1 MNSLYTSLIEN
12 LKNTTILE
20 YIAVFFGI
28 ISPLYSR
35 KENILVYPTGI
46 ISVSIYIYL
55 CFQQG
60 IFAEMGINAFYLI
73 MSFYGWYV
81 WTHPEKGKKEKP
93 ISTLS
98 NKELIYNVLLTLLFF
113 IILYFILKKVG
124 STVPVFDSLSTSIF
138 ITGMWLMS
146 QKKLENWHAWILG
159 NLISI
164 PLFAYKTLVLTSLY
178 YIIILVIAIFGF
190 ISWKKKFDEQ
200 K

>member
-1 MNSLYTSLIEN
+1 MNSVYTTLIEN
-12 LKNTTILE
+12 LKNTSILE

-28 ISPLYSR
+28 VSPLYSR

-46 ISVSIYIYL
+46 ISVAIYIYL

-60 IFAEMGINAFYLI
+60 IYAEMGINAFYLM

-81 WTHPEKGKKEKP
+81 WTHPETEKKEKP
-93 ISTLS
+93 ISVLT
-98 NKELIYNVLLTLLFF
+98 NKELIYNILLTIVFF
-113 IILYFILKKVG
+113 LILYLILKKVG
-124 STVPVFDSLSTSIF
+124 STVPVFDSLSTAIF

-178 YIIILVIAIFGF
+178 YIIILVIAIFGL

-200 K
+200 N